1 LYRKYR
7 PETFTDV
14 MGQEHIE
21 TTLRNAVQT
30 GKISHAYLFC
40 GPRGTGKTTTARL
53 LAKALL
59 CEKAPTD
66 HPDGTCEPC
75 REIAAGIHP
84 DVYEL
89 DAASRTGVEN
99 VREEIIGRVQFAPTR
114 GAYKIYIIDEVHM
127 LSTAAFNALLKTLEE
142 PPSHVLFILCT
153 TDPHKVPDTIQ
164 SRCQRFDFHRL
175 SEEQITT
182 RLTHISEQEGYTVEP
197 EALSLIA
204 QRSQGGMRDAI
215 GSLEQ
220 VAVFGGG
227 IVNFA
232 AAESM
237 LGELSVDQLFSVTAL
252 IATRD
257 VAGCFAWVASFTQ
270 GGTDIAQFVRDLAEH
285 VRNVYLAS
293 VLGSSS
299 ALSEILDA
307 DDEQAARYREQA
319 ALFGSSDRLANALVV
334 LGDLSAQ
341 LRSAANARLAL
352 EIALTRMAR
361 PDSDLTLESLAARIA
376 VLERESVREGARS
389 VGRTALEPKQEESVP
404 EPEPEPALA
413 PEPEYAPE
421 PESAFEPEPAP
432 EPELEPVLASEQ
444 EPVPAP
450 ESMPVPALELTLASE
465 TESALAPEPEPAFEP
480 KQEPAPEPTSE
491 PTSDPSSFTPDA
503 ARRLWSQVEKTLF
516 QMKKRGVATLLGG
529 SAAHPDPKM
538 NGLGLLIELPSDA
551 AFAQQNLERQ
561 ENRELLDDAI
571 IKLHGTKLPLTF
583 VLGTRRSKPVSV
595 SSNTSGEDRRTANE
609 ASLNATSPF
618 EGSDDHSEEPALF
631 GADFPATPPVA
642 LIPDTPVSV
651 PTFSVPTP
659 DTPVSDSPASSVP
672 SASNTFSTPDVSDT
686 PDASSV
692 PSTPDIP
699 STSAA
704 PTVAAPSAT
713 PNDDVPKPEDT
724 RSFADIVSASFD
736 APVIIREIDES
747 EEVDGVNEA
756 NSTSNFPKP
765 FESPDFPVS
774 LESNEPGDY
783 DVQD

>member
-1 LYRKYR
+1 VSLSLYRKYR
-7 PETFTDV
+7 PETFADV

-75 REIAAGIHP
+75 REIAGGIHP

-142 PPSHVLFILCT
+142 PPAHVLFILCT

-164 SRCQRFDFHRL
+164 SRCQRFDFRRL
-175 SEEQITT
+175 SEEQITA
-182 RLTHISEQEGYTVEP
+182 RLTHISEQEGYAVEP

-227 IVNFA
+227 TVSFE

-237 LGELSVDQLFSVTAL
+237 LGELSVEQMFSVTAL
-252 IATRD
+252 ISARD

-270 GGTDIAQFVRDLAEH
+270 GGTDIAQFARDLAEH
-285 VRNVYLAS
+285 IRNVYLAS
-293 VLGSSS
+293 VLGFDSG
-299 ALSEILDA
+299 LSEILDA
-307 DDEQAARYREQA
+307 DNEQVARYREQA

-334 LGDLSAQ
+334 LGDLSVQ

-376 VLERESVREGARS
+376 VLERESVREGRLGERS
-389 VGRTALEPKQEESVP
+389 GQGERSSVASVS
-404 EPEPEPALA
+404 EIEPASI
-413 PEPEYAPE
+413 PKSEPTP
-421 PESAFEPEPAP
+421 
-432 EPELEPVLASEQ
+432 

-450 ESMPVPALELTLASE
+450 EQ
-465 TESALAPEPEPAFEP
+465 EPEPASEQEPKPKREPAPGPESVPALVLEPESAPKPEPASDPEPTPESVSKPEPVPASEPMSESSFEP
-480 KQEPAPEPTSE
+480 KSAPG
-491 PTSDPSSFTPDA
+491 PSPLTPDV
-503 ARRLWSQVEKTLF
+503 ARRLWSQTEKTLF

-529 SAAHPDPKM
+529 SSAHPDPKM
-538 NGLGLLIELPSDA
+538 NGCGLLIELPSDA
-551 AFAQQNLERQ
+551 SFAQQNLERQ
-561 ENRELLDDAI
+561 ENRELLDGVIA
-571 IKLHGTKLPLTF
+571 KLHGARLPLTF
-583 VLGTRRSKPVSV
+583 TLGARREKPTFIASD
-595 SSNTSGEDRRTANE
+595 TSDRDRRVSGGVVSDKTLSTE
-609 ASLNATSPF
+609 D
-618 EGSDDHSEEPALF
+618 SDDHSEEPALF
-631 GADFPATPPVA
+631 DAY
-642 LIPDTPVSV
+642 
-651 PTFSVPTP
+651 
-659 DTPVSDSPASSVP
+659 SPSASSVSAVSDTLVFDTSASASSAPDGSAPDSPVSSSP
-672 SASNTFSTPDVSDT
+672 SASDTFSPSGTSDAPAVAAASDDADDT
-686 PDASSV
+686 PMS
-692 PSTPDIP
+692 
-699 STSAA
+699 
-704 PTVAAPSAT
+704 
-713 PNDDVPKPEDT
+713 DDT
-724 RSFADIVSASFD
+724 LSFADIVSASFN
-736 APVIIREIDES
+736 APITMSEIDEF
-747 EEVDGVNEA
+747 EVIGE
-756 NSTSNFPKP
+756 
-765 FESPDFPVS
+765 
-774 LESNEPGDY
+774 
-783 DVQD
+783 